1 MKIARKALALVLALV
16 LMLSMAAFSA
26 AQADTIV
33 KSVHGA
39 FAAEE
44 KLLNR
49 IFMILPTDA
58 GSSLYSM
65 PAQGGTVTLIESAQ
79 QINDVIAAEDGTV
92 YYLCYTGSVFQV
104 VARTMDGARKVLA
117 EFLPGQLAYSLSLY
131 NGALYCLV
139 DNKLMQVD
147 ASGLGVTVVS
157 DNAMLAYTI
166 ASDIIY
172 FQSAEDEVE
181 YQKPY
186 TRADGSSVN
195 VTTASGKLYAM
206 NIDGTNAMQQFDQG
220 VSNLAA
226 YGEYVY
232 FHNYNDSYVVDGNPD
247 AWLDGKL
254 YRLNVQTNQFKLLRD
269 GYDWNYRPVDLG
281 LVVYQQKSL
290 AISAQDGT
298 NPVLL
303 YEPDP
308 YNYLVLLDDCAIV
321 YEYNLQK
328 LTRVPYDQTGA
339 VLLWSGP
346 FVTDGSTGTV
356 IENTNTNTGA
366 NANTNVG
373 ENANTG
379 ANTDTNTTAN
389 TANNTNTNTNS
400 NANASSG
407 TTGVTANGSIMYGAT
422 GEKVREIQTRLKDLG
437 YLSYVDGI
445 FGNNTLTA
453 VKRFQRA
460 AGLTADGIVGKG
472 TLKKLNASDAPEYDG
487 STGTDSSYIFPNSSK
502 VKLTEE
508 DILSINKSLWP
519 YARNEIYARHGYSFD
534 TAKFRNYF
542 KNKTWYKEGG
552 FSTKDLNSIEWYNME
567 LIRDMEEEYAEEEA
581 VAYEEEYIFPNSDT
595 KKLTKAEI
603 RKVDKE
609 LWPFARNEIYARHGY
624 KFTKAK
630 FKNYFEDKS
639 WYKAG
644 GFSTKDLNDIE
655 WYNMELIA
663 WMEKNEG

>member
-16 LMLSMAAFSA
+16 LMLSMAALPA

-44 KLLNR
+44 KLLSR

-104 VARTMDGARKVLA
+104 VARTMDGTRKELA
-117 EFLPGQLAYSLSLY
+117 VFQPGQLAYSLSLY

-139 DNKLMQVD
+139 DNKLMMID
-147 ASGLGVTVVS
+147 INGMGTTPVS
-157 DNAMLAYTI
+157 DNTMVAYTI
-166 ASDIIY
+166 ASDIVY
-172 FQSAEDEVE
+172 FQSADDEVE

-186 TRADGSSVN
+186 TRADGTSVN

-220 VSNLAA
+220 VSNLSA
-226 YGEYVY
+226 YGEYIY

-281 LVVYQQKSL
+281 LVVYQQKSIS
-290 AISAQDGT
+290 ISAQDGT

-328 LTRVPYDQTGA
+328 LTRVPYDQSGA
-339 VLLWSGP
+339 IMLWSGP

-356 IENTNTNTGA
+356 IENTGATGEETTAANTNTETNDNTGATTSTNTSTNTGA
-366 NANTNVG
+366 EANT
-373 ENANTG
+373 
-379 ANTDTNTTAN
+379 
-389 TANNTNTNTNS
+389 
-400 NANASSG
+400 SSG

-422 GEKVREIQTRLKDLG
+422 GEKVREIQTRLKELG
-437 YLSYVDGI
+437 YLNYVDGI

-460 AGLTADGIVGKG
+460 AGLTVDGIVGKG
-472 TLKKLNASDAPEYDG
+472 TLAKLNSSSAPEYDG
-487 STGTDSSYIFPNSSK
+487 STATDSSYIFPNSSK
-502 VKLTEE
+502 EKLTED

-519 YARNEIYARHGYSFD
+519 YARNEIYARHGYKFEQ
-534 TAKFRNYF
+534 AKYRNYF
-542 KNKTWYKEGG
+542 ENKTWYKEGG

-567 LIRDMEEEYAEEEA
+567 LIRDMEEEYASDDEDE
-581 VAYEEEYIFPNSDT
+581 VDYEEEYIFPQSST
-595 KKLTKAEI
+595 RKLTKAEI
-603 RKVDKE
+603 REVDKE
-609 LWPFARNEIYARHGY
+609 LWPYARNEIYARHGY

-630 FKNYFEDKS
+630 FKNYFEAKS

-644 GFSTKDLNDIE
+644 GFSTKDLSDIE

>member
-1 MKIARKALALVLALV
+1 MKIARKALALALALV
-16 LMLSMAAFSA
+16 LMLSIAAFPA

-44 KLLNR
+44 KLLSR

-104 VARTMDGARKVLA
+104 VARTMDGTRKELA
-117 EFLPGQLAYSLSLY
+117 SFQPGQLAYSLSLY

-139 DNKLMQVD
+139 DNKLMKVD
-147 ASGLGVTVVS
+147 VNGLGTTLIS
-157 DNAMLAYTI
+157 DNAMVAYTI
-166 ASDIIY
+166 ASDIVY

-186 TRADGSSVN
+186 TRADGSSVT

-220 VSNLAA
+220 VSNLSA

-254 YRLNVQTNQFKLLRD
+254 YRLNVQTNQFKQLRD

-281 LVVYQQKSL
+281 LVVYQQK
-290 AISAQDGT
+290 AITIAAQDGT

-328 LTRVPYDQTGA
+328 LTRVPYDMTGA
-339 VLLWSGP
+339 VQLWSGP

-356 IENTNTNTGA
+356 IENTDTNTGSTGTTGATDSTNTNT
-366 NANTNVG
+366 
-373 ENANTG
+373 NANTG
-379 ANTDTNTTAN
+379 ANT
-389 TANNTNTNTNS
+389 NTNTNTNTGS
-400 NANASSG
+400 
-407 TTGVTANGSIMYGAT
+407 TGVTANGSIMYGAT
-422 GEKVREIQTRLKDLG
+422 GEKVREVQNRLKELG

-460 AGLTADGIVGKG
+460 AGLTVDGIVGKG
-472 TLKKLNASDAPEYDG
+472 TLKALNADDAPEYDG
-487 STGTDSSYIFPNSSK
+487 STATDSSYIFPNSSK
-502 VKLTEE
+502 KKLTEE
-508 DILSINKSLWP
+508 EILSINKSLWP

-567 LIRDMEEEYAEEEA
+567 LIRDMEEEYADDEDEVE
-581 VAYEEEYIFPNSDT
+581 YEKEYIFPESST
-595 KKLTKAEI
+595 RKLTKAEI
-603 RKVDKE
+603 RKVDEE

-630 FKNYFEDKS
+630 FKNYFESKS

-644 GFSTKDLNDIE
+644 GFSTKDLNEIE

>member
-1 MKIARKALALVLALV
+1 MKIARKALALALALV
-16 LMLSMAAFSA
+16 LMLSIAAFPA

-44 KLLNR
+44 KLLSR

-92 YYLCYTGSVFQV
+92 YYLCYTGTVFQV
-104 VARTMDGARKVLA
+104 VARTMDGTRKELA
-117 EFLPGQLAYSLSLY
+117 SFQPGQLAYSLSLY

-147 ASGLGVTVVS
+147 VNGLGTTQVS
-157 DNAMLAYTI
+157 DNTMVAYTI
-166 ASDIIY
+166 ASDIVY

-186 TRADGSSVN
+186 TRADGTSIT
-195 VTTASGKLYAM
+195 VTTSSGKLYAM

-220 VSNLAA
+220 VSNLSA
-226 YGEYVY
+226 YGEYIY

-254 YRLNVQTNQFKLLRD
+254 YRLNVQTNQFKQLRD

-281 LVVYQQKSL
+281 LVVYQQK
-290 AISAQDGT
+290 AITIAAQDGT

-328 LTRVPYDQTGA
+328 LTRVPYDMTGA
-339 VLLWSGP
+339 VQLWSGP
-346 FVTDGSTGTV
+346 FVTDGSAGTV
-356 IENTNTNTGA
+356 IENTNTNTGSTENTGA
-366 NANTNVG
+366 TDSANTNT
-373 ENANTG
+373 NANTG
-379 ANTDTNTTAN
+379 ANNSA
-389 TANNTNTNTNS
+389 NTNTNTNTGS
-400 NANASSG
+400 
-407 TTGVTANGSIMYGAT
+407 TGVTANGSIMYGAT
-422 GEKVREIQTRLKDLG
+422 GEKVREIQNRLKELG

-460 AGLTADGIVGKG
+460 AGLTVDGIVGKG
-472 TLKKLNASDAPEYDG
+472 TLKALNADDAPEYDG
-487 STGTDSSYIFPNSSK
+487 STATDSSYIFPNSSK
-502 VKLTEE
+502 KKLTEE
-508 DILSINKSLWP
+508 EILSINKSLWP

-567 LIRDMEEEYAEEEA
+567 LIRDMEEEYADDEDEVE
-581 VAYEEEYIFPNSDT
+581 YEKEYIFPESST
-595 KKLTKAEI
+595 RKLTKAEI
-603 RKVDKE
+603 REVDEE

-630 FKNYFEDKS
+630 FKNYFESKS

-644 GFSTKDLNDIE
+644 GFSTKDLSEIE